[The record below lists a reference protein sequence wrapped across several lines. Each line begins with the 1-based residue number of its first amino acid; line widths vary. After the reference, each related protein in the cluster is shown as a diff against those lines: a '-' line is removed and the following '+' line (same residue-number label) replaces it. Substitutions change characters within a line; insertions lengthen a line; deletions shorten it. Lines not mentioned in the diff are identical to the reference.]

1 MKCCSPALGLCF
13 ASTGPC
19 QFEDEDEFVALENG
33 TLCEL
38 DDGNDGVCIDAV
50 CAETRCGDG
59 IVSAPEECDD
69 GENAGGG
76 PNVCQP
82 GCVFPACGN
91 GFVDTDFGEECDDGA
106 ANGNGFSLCTAQCLN
121 NRCGDSYLA
130 GAEECDDGNS
140 SDNDACVGNCL
151 DARCGDGFIY
161 AGVESCDDSS
171 VGCNNC
177 VASTC
182 GNGEVDL
189 GETCDDMNSV
199 DDDECTNSC
208 QLARCGDGVLHSAR
222 GEECDSGLSVG
233 MPGDPCTLTCK
244 NNVCGDS
251 HVGPEEQCDLGE
263 FANGDDGENCTE
275 FCTLNTC
282 GDGQRGPTEECDAG
296 PLNGTN
302 GQDCTATC
310 RMTTCGDGQLGTSE
324 ACDDGNSSSF
334 DGCSE
339 SCLVENCRDFDL
351 SAFNCPTGATQFCSS
366 ELPLSGN
373 CPSTLNNA
381 LALAACV
388 T

>member
-1 MKCCSPALGLCF
+1 
-13 ASTGPC
+13 
-19 QFEDEDEFVALENG
+19 
-33 TLCEL
+33 
-38 DDGNDGVCIDAV
+38 
-50 CAETRCGDG
+50 
-59 IVSAPEECDD
+59 
-69 GENAGGG
+69 
-76 PNVCQP
+76 
-82 GCVFPACGN
+82 
-91 GFVDTDFGEECDDGA
+91 
-106 ANGNGFSLCTAQCLN
+106 
-121 NRCGDSYLA
+121 
-130 GAEECDDGNS
+130 
-140 SDNDACVGNCL
+140 
-151 DARCGDGFIY
+151 
-161 AGVESCDDSS
+161 
-171 VGCNNC
+171 
-177 VASTC
+177 
-182 GNGEVDL
+182 
-189 GETCDDMNSV
+189 
-199 DDDECTNSC
+199 
-208 QLARCGDGVLHSAR
+208 
-222 GEECDSGLSVG
+222 
-233 MPGDPCTLTCK
+233 
-244 NNVCGDS
+244 VCGDS

-388 T
+388 TCLGADAGCNNSLAEVSACTPNSGTPRTLVSVRGGNASGCVLNFGIANFDETSCGLESSIVATGTCNLGLVGSYCGF